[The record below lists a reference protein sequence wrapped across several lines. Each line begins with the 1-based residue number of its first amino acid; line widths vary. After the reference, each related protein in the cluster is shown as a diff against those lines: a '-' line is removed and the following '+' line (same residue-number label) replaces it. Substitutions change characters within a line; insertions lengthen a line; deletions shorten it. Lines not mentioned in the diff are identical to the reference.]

1 MRFIINNFR
10 DKLNSNRLL
19 AVARP
24 DPAAPML
31 LGAQVMFNIGFYAV
45 VPFLAIVLADDFL
58 LGGAAVGLVLGI
70 RTFSQQGM
78 FLIGGMMSDRLGA
91 KTVILVGCG
100 VRAAGFLTLSASLW
114 PEHPSLP
121 PFIAGTV
128 LTGLGGAM
136 FSPALNTLV
145 SAAEA
150 HRGSRRGRSISLF
163 AWLVALGEVGAA
175 IGPLVG
181 AALFGWGFV
190 VVAVTGAA
198 LFTAIAVILWRF
210 LPSQPRARRGGA
222 RGERRAAPAL
232 RDRRFVAFAVIHAVD
247 LLAYNQ
253 LYLSFPTE
261 LRRVGAGAP
270 ALGLIFAWVSVLTIL
285 LQLPVSRWSNRFPP
299 ATTLRIGY
307 LSSACG
313 FLVLAICAPWPPP
326 VGWALGPAFAAVTLL
341 ALGHLFAV
349 PTALGAV
356 SSFSGTR
363 QTGSYFG
370 LLATTGG
377 IAVLLGNLGIGA
389 LLDAAA
395 APRPSAV
402 LPWLV
407 LAALS
412 TSSALL
418 VGSRWI
424 WSRPASGDSGS
435 IAFRS

>member
-1 MRFIINNFR
+1 
-10 DKLNSNRLL
+10 
-19 AVARP
+19 
-24 DPAAPML
+24 ML
-31 LGAQVMFNIGFYAV
+31 LGSQLMFNIGFYAV

-78 FLIGGMMSDRLGA
+78 FLVGGMMSDRLGA
-91 KTVILVGCG
+91 KAVILIGCG
-100 VRAAGFLTLSASLW
+100 VRAVGFLTLSASLW
-114 PEHPSLP
+114 PEQPSLP
-121 PFIAGTV
+121 AFIAGTV

-145 SAAEA
+145 SAAEVR
-150 HRGSRRGRSISLF
+150 RGSRQGRSISLF

-190 VVAVTGAA
+190 VVAATGAA
-198 LFTAIAVILWRF
+198 LFAAIAVILWLF
-210 LPSQPRARRGGA
+210 LPSPPRAPRAEATETEGRI
-222 RGERRAAPAL
+222 ERRTAPAL
-232 RDRRFVAFAVIHAVD
+232 HDRRFVVFAVIHAVD

-261 LRRVGAGAP
+261 LRRVGAGAA
-270 ALGLIFAWVSVLTIL
+270 ALGILFAWVSVLTIA
-285 LQLPVSRWSNRFPP
+285 LQLPVSRWSSRLPP
-299 ATTLRIGY
+299 ATALRIGY
-307 LSSACG
+307 LSAACG
-313 FLVLAICAPWPPP
+313 FIVLAVSAPWPPP
-326 VGWALGPAFAAVTLL
+326 AGWELGPAFAAVTFL

-356 SSFSGTR
+356 PSFSGRR

-377 IAVLLGNLGIGA
+377 IAVLLGNFVIGT
-389 LLDAAA
+389 LLDGAATSQ
-395 APRPSAV
+395 PSAA

-407 LAALS
+407 LAAFS
-412 TSSALL
+412 TSSAIL

-424 WSRPASGDSGS
+424 WNREGGATHHGQVL
-435 IAFRS
+435 A